1 MSRLEWIL
9 GGVLA
14 LLLLLIGL
22 VAAFLWLQPD
32 DPPTL
37 ADTGFG
43 GDTVGFEATSVFAGQ
58 TAQIAY
64 ATAQQAAVAWQADA
78 LLTSATATW
87 PQGAAR
93 ELMLSGA
100 ADWGFTFYSV
110 SASAIAVFSVTGS
123 QANLVTQGAA
133 ETQATAA
140 DLGGWQVDS
149 PAVATTLLEQGGSAF
164 IDQEGLTTLVM
175 TLSTNTQ
182 AGRIEWFA
190 SLVGNQ
196 TGNSL
201 NLVMNGTTG
210 EVIEIARFP

>member
-14 LLLLLIGL
+14 LLLLIIGL

-32 DPPTL
+32 GPPTV

-43 GDTVGFEATSVFAGQ
+43 GETVGFEATSVFEGQ
-58 TAQIAY
+58 TAQVAY
-64 ATAQQAAVAWQADA
+64 ATAQQAAMAWQADA
-78 LLTSATATW
+78 LLISATATW
-87 PQGAAR
+87 PQGASR
-93 ELMLSGA
+93 DLMLSGKV
-100 ADWGFTFYSV
+100 DWGFTFYSP
-110 SASAIAVFSVTGS
+110 STNGLAVYSVTGQ

-133 ETQATAA
+133 DTAVTAA
-140 DLGGWQVDS
+140 ELSGWQIDS
-149 PAVATTLLEQGGSAF
+149 PAVAATLLEQGGSAF
-164 IDQEGLTTLVM
+164 IDQEGLVTLVM

-182 AGRIEWFA
+182 TGRIEWFA

-201 NLVMNGTTG
+201 NLVMNGTSG